1 MTMTLREKLDY
12 VRFVDEIKYEI
23 ETYEM
28 GLNTTKSA
36 ALKTYY
42 TNQIARLTVRLD
54 ELKASAAA

>member
-23 ETYEM
+23 ETYE
-28 GLNTTKSA
+28 G
-36 ALKTYY
+36 ALKTVKSITLRTFY
-42 TNQIARLTVRLD
+42 TNQIEKLNVRLN